1 MVVIAIGSNGV
12 LVLLH
17 VVEEEERAAGNVTTL
32 FHSTMERTASD
43 PHWKQSSAITK
54 NARVSALHVHL
65 SRILKAIEKNQTP
78 CKLQFKL
85 KILVF
90 LKL

>member
-32 FHSTMERTASD
+32 FHSMMERTASD

-65 SRILKAIEKNQTP
+65 FQRQLK
-78 CKLQFKL
+78 
-85 KILVF
+85 KI
-90 LKL
+90 KPHGNCSSN

>member
-32 FHSTMERTASD
+32 FHSMMERTALD

-54 NARVSALHVHL
+54 NARVRALHVHL
-65 SRILKAIEKNQTP
+65 F
-78 CKLQFKL
+78 FKGN
-85 KILVF
+85 
-90 LKL
+90 